1 MRDYSVSS
9 SRILLDVGSIGDS
22 SRINFEAGHLY
33 PRRIQYDRRLGG
45 KREQLIS
52 RWREVVATALG
63 FGKASRGTPTP
74 VTEELDKL
82 GHKFYAD
89 SIEFGK
95 ILYSDYI
102 SEEIRG
108 YLASKTDERVPVR
121 LWLSL
126 YGNDAF
132 MPWEVARDGND
143 VTASQD
149 FVVVGDQ
156 TKSAAT

>member
-63 FGKASRGTPTP
+63 FGKVSRGTPTP

-132 MPWEVARDGND
+132 MPWEVAHDGND

-149 FVVVGDQ
+149 LVVVGY
-156 TKSAAT
+156 